1 MTAARRSTNDRI
13 SAIGSAPT
21 VLAVHPGAELFGSDR
36 MFAESVAGFRADG
49 ARVVVSLPE
58 EGPLA
63 DDLRALGAEVEISA
77 TLVLRKALLAP
88 RAWPTLIRDAWRGWR
103 NASRT
108 IRRTR
113 PDAVYVSTI
122 TMPLWPIVARLRGAR
137 VITHVHEAEHSGAR
151 IVNIGLY
158 APHLAAHELIVNSRF
173 SLQTIE
179 ASLRRLSGR
188 ARVVYNGVAGPAAV
202 SAPRAAV
209 GDELRVCYLG
219 RLSPRKGPDLI
230 LDAVG
235 SIAEDGTRYRV
246 DIVGTAFRGYEWFEH
261 DLTAAAG
268 RLPEGVEVHFHGF
281 QPDIW
286 PYLADADV
294 LVVPSRLDEPFGNTA
309 VEGIL
314 AHRPVIVSDTSG
326 LREAAGG
333 YETAQLVTPNDV
345 EALAQALT
353 AIREQWTQ
361 LSAAVGGSAERAHAR
376 HAPET
381 YRRNV
386 SDIVL
391 QKARSVHPAAEH

>member
-1 MTAARRSTNDRI
+1 MTARRRPTTDRT
-13 SAIGSAPT
+13 SAISSAPT

-36 MFAESVAGFRADG
+36 MFAESVAGFRGDG
-49 ARVVVSLPE
+49 AHVVVSLPE

-63 DDLRALGAEVEISA
+63 DDLRALGAEVEISP

-103 NASRT
+103 NASRI
-108 IRRTR
+108 IRRTS

-122 TMPLWPIVARLRGAR
+122 TMPLWPVVARLRGTR

-151 IVNIGLY
+151 LVNIGLY

-179 ASLRRLSGR
+179 SSIRRLAHRS
-188 ARVVYNGVAGPAAV
+188 RVVYNGVAGPAEVTSPRPAV
-202 SAPRAAV
+202 D
-209 GDELRVCYLG
+209 DELRVCYLG

-235 SIAEDGTRYRV
+235 AIATDGRRYRIDV
-246 DIVGTAFRGYEWFEH
+246 VGTAFRGYEWYEH
-261 DLTAAAG
+261 DLRAAAG
-268 RLPEGVEVHFHGF
+268 RLPDTVEVRFHGF

-286 PYLADADV
+286 PYVADADV

-326 LREAAGG
+326 PREAAGG
-333 YETAQLVTPNDV
+333 YETAQLVSPNDAAAV
-345 EALAQALT
+345 ADALT
-353 AIREQWTQ
+353 TVRETWGQ
-361 LSAAVGGSAERAHAR
+361 LAAAVGASAERAHAR
-376 HAPET
+376 HAPAI
-381 YRRNV
+381 YRRSV

-391 QKARSVHPAAEH
+391 QKSVSAEAAER